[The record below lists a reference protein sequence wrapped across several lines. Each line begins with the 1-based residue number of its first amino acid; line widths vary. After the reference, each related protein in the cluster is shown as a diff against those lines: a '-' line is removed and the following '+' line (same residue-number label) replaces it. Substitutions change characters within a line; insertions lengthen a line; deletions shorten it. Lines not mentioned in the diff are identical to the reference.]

1 MGIGDYNIYTKQSS
15 LRTGYKS
22 DTDWTLAGS
31 GTHETARRGANLP
44 LEQPLEVQPGDTAAI
59 YIHTTGQH
67 DRGIAYQ
74 SYSRLDQRIAGDENL
89 TLYPGQ
95 ARIGSNPFAVVE
107 GQEVEAA
114 GLWGWYRAPRGLAGA
129 VRYRCRRRRWT
140 PESHVVFPAPF
151 RAAVETVMQIA
162 TLRETSPWSRLPLE
176 TIFHIFEQLD
186 WRDWPRS
193 AAPRKLGRTTS
204 DTSLRNEPTEW

>member
-31 GTHETARRGANLP
+31 GTHETAWRGANLP

-129 VRYRCRRRRWT
+129 VRYRCRRPWRLSCRLRRCGRHRRGADCRSRPSST
-140 PESHVVFPAPF
+140 SLSSSTGATGLAP
-151 RAAVETVMQIA
+151 
-162 TLRETSPWSRLPLE
+162 P
-176 TIFHIFEQLD
+176 
-186 WRDWPRS
+186 PRGNS
-193 AAPRKLGRTTS
+193 AAPPLTPACEMNRQSGS
-204 DTSLRNEPTEW
+204 